1 MIRTRFAPSPTGF
14 LHIGGVRTALFNWLY
29 AHQHAGHYVLRIDD
43 TDQLRNIEA
52 ALNPILE
59 GFRWLDLHW
68 DEGPQ
73 REGQQSYFQSQR
85 SHRYQAAVEQLLAS
99 GHAYKDYSRTEELEA
114 EREAAR
120 AAGTPFVY
128 SRRYAGDTPER
139 AAAFAAEGR
148 PAVVRL
154 KMPREGELVI
164 HDLVRGA
171 VVFPWAQEADHV
183 IQRADLSFIYHLAN
197 VVDDEDFGISHVLR
211 AEEHLPNT
219 PRQIFMI
226 HALGYRLPAYGHL
239 PYVAEPGSK
248 RKLSKR
254 KLDAYLKNADFA
266 ASHHHGQKIAAAL
279 GLNYAPETFNPVCVD
294 FYAQIGYLPHALVN
308 YLLLLGWSLD
318 GSTEYFTRAQMLEHF
333 SLERIHGAPASFDPA
348 KLLAVQKH
356 WFGQL
361 TLAEKLDGCWPFL
374 LQAGLVA
381 ADADDAARERVARI
395 IELLGDRLTV
405 FGDIVLQ
412 APMLM
417 KPVLRERDEL
427 ACAKHLSAPAARALL
442 AAYADWLSAAA
453 CEDASVL
460 EAASK
465 QWLSE
470 RGAGMKQLMLPLRLA
485 VTGQGA
491 GPRLFDCMA
500 LLGTPIVVARIR
512 KAIDAG

>member
-29 AHQHAGHYVLRIDD
+29 AHQHQGKYVLRIDD
-43 TDQLRNIEA
+43 TDQLRNVEA
-52 ALNPILE
+52 ALNPILD
-59 GFRWLDLHW
+59 GFLWLDLNW

-85 SHRYQAAVEQLLAS
+85 GHRYQAAVDQLLAS
-99 GHAYKDYSRTEELEA
+99 GHAYRDYSRSEEMEA

-120 AAGTPFVY
+120 AAGVVFAY
-128 SRRYAGDTPER
+128 SRRFAGDTPER
-139 AAAFAAEGR
+139 RAAFEAEGR
-148 PAVVRL
+148 PGVVRL
-154 KMPREGELVI
+154 KMPREGELII
-164 HDLVRGA
+164 HDLVRGD

-183 IQRADLSFIYHLAN
+183 IQRADGSFIYHLAN

-254 KLDAYLKNADFA
+254 KLEAYLKNADFA
-266 ASHHHGQKIAAAL
+266 AAHHHGQKIAAAL
-279 GLNYAPETFNPVCVD
+279 KLDYTPETFNPVCVD
-294 FYAQIGYLPHALVN
+294 FYAQVGYLPHALIN

-318 GSTEYFTRAQMLEHF
+318 GSTEYFSRAEMLTHF

-356 WFGQL
+356 WFAQL
-361 TLAEKLDGCWPFL
+361 TPAEKLAGCWPFL
-374 LQAGLVA
+374 VQAGLVA
-381 ADADDAARERVARI
+381 DDADEAQRERIGRI
-395 IELLGDRLTV
+395 IALLGDRLSV
-405 FGDIVLQ
+405 YGDIVLQ
-412 APMLM
+412 APMLLH
-417 KPVLRERDEL
+417 PELGERDL
-427 ACAKHLSAPAARALL
+427 AACAKHLVAAETRALL
-442 AAYADWLSAAA
+442 AAYADWLQQAPCASAA
-453 CEDASVL
+453 EL

-465 QWLSE
+465 HWLAE
-470 RGAGMKQLMLPLRLA
+470 RGGAPKQLMLPLRLA
-485 VTGQGA
+485 ITGQTA
-491 GPRLFDCMA
+491 GPGLFDCVVF
-500 LLGTPIVVARIR
+500 LGREVARQRIAA
-512 KAIDAG
+512 AIAD

>member
-29 AHQHAGHYVLRIDD
+29 AHQHDGRYVLRIDD
-43 TDQLRNIEA
+43 TDQLRNVEA
-52 ALNPILE
+52 ALNPILD
-59 GFRWLDLHW
+59 GFRWLDLNW

-85 SHRYQAAVEQLLAS
+85 GHRYQAAVDRLLAS
-99 GHAYKDYSRTEELEA
+99 GHAYRDYSRTEELEA
-114 EREAAR
+114 ERNAAR
-120 AAGTPFVY
+120 AAGLQFSY
-128 SRRYAGDTPER
+128 SRQFAGDTAEKR
-139 AAAFAAEGR
+139 AAFEAEGR
-148 PAVVRL
+148 PGVVRL
-154 KMPREGELVI
+154 KMPREGELTI
-164 HDLVRGA
+164 HDLVRGD

-183 IQRADLSFIYHLAN
+183 IQRADGSFIYHLAN

-266 ASHHHGQKIAAAL
+266 AAHHHGQKIAAAL
-279 GLNYAPETFNPVCVD
+279 KLDYTPETFNPVCVD
-294 FYAQIGYLPHALVN
+294 FYAQVGYLPHALVN

-318 GSTEYFTRAQMLEHF
+318 GSTEFFTRDEMLKHF

-356 WFGQL
+356 WFAQL
-361 TLAEKLDGCWPFL
+361 SLEEKLNGCWPFL
-374 LQAGLVA
+374 TQAGLVA
-381 ADADDAARERVARI
+381 ADADTAVRERIARI
-395 IELLGDRLTV
+395 IELLGDRLAV
-405 FGDIVLQ
+405 FGDLVLQ
-412 APMLM
+412 APMLL
-417 KPVLRERDEL
+417 KAELHERDE
-427 ACAKHLSAPAARALL
+427 AAFAKHLAAAEPRALL
-442 AAYADWLSAAA
+442 AAYAEWLPQAPFDSAA
-453 CEDASVL
+453 SL

-465 QWLSE
+465 QWLAD
-470 RGAGMKQLMLPLRLA
+470 RGGSPKQMLLPLRLA
-485 VTGQGA
+485 ITGQTS
-491 GPRLFDCMA
+491 GPGLFDCVVF
-500 LLGTPIVVARIR
+500 LGVDVARQRI
-512 KAIDAG
+512 AAVA